1 MKRLRFDPDV
11 AYSPD
16 EPLLDGVAVAPL
28 TAPLRTGVP
37 VQAAIFRVAP
47 KGTIGRHPASVPQI
61 LAVLDGAGEVSGP
74 DREFQTIGTGEAVF
88 WSAGEEHE
96 TRTDDGLTALII
108 EGPGLQPFLR

>member
-1 MKRLRFDPDV
+1 MRIHSIARGSSGSKTEGSTRSSASGAEASATSGITETP
-11 AYSPD
+11 
-16 EPLLDGVAVAPL
+16 
-28 TAPLRTGVP
+28 P
-37 VQAAIFRVAP
+37 VR
-47 KGTIGRHPASVPQI
+47 
-61 LAVLDGAGEVSGP
+61 GAGEVSGP